1 MDNSISY
8 EAAPRKGEFSQKC
21 RSPISVPCYT
31 KLRPNENGNLFR
43 PNENGNLFE
52 NQKKFP
58 FSDLRGIGTLRYF
71 TRTRRKNED
80 GAPSGVT
87 LTFIGVHI
95 ADFDALWIA
104 HNFIIWINRSNTMS
118 HPCDG

>member
-1 MDNSISY
+1 MKRQRTHHKF
-8 EAAPRKGEFSQKC
+8 RKVAMRNLAEFSGG
-21 RSPISVPCYT
+21 SAI
-31 KLRPNENGNLFR
+31 
-43 PNENGNLFE
+43 
-52 NQKKFP
+52 
-58 FSDLRGIGTLRYF
+58 RYF
-71 TRTRRKNED
+71 TLTRKKNEG
-80 GAPSGVT
+80 GAPSGAT

>member
-1 MDNSISY
+1 MD
-8 EAAPRKGEFSQKC
+8 AAVSGLAR
-21 RSPISVPCYT
+21 VPQ
-31 KLRPNENGNLFR
+31 LR
-43 PNENGNLFE
+43 
-52 NQKKFP
+52 
-58 FSDLRGIGTLRYF
+58 TLRRFF
-71 TRTRRKNED
+71 TLTRRKKAGD
-80 GAPSGVT
+80 APSGET

>member
-1 MDNSISY
+1 MLSPVGSDP
-8 EAAPRKGEFSQKC
+8 AAPFRGKLVLEVHHVRRAQQVAC
-21 RSPISVPCYT
+21 RSAAYFDFDFIHDASSVVSDAVYYT
-31 KLRPNENGNLFR
+31 IIV
-43 PNENGNLFE
+43 
-52 NQKKFP
+52 
-58 FSDLRGIGTLRYF
+58 FSATQ
-71 TRTRRKNED
+71 RRKNGRKAG
-80 GAPSGVT
+80 GAPSGET